1 MKKAEKTEIT
11 KEKILN
17 AAMTEFGTYGYDGA
31 TINQICRHYSISKG
45 LIYHNFESKGE
56 LYLCCVQTAVNAF
69 IRHMSAFQFGTDFK
83 KYMQERYRFFQKNP
97 QYGRLIF
104 AAVHTEE
111 TAFLHALQEIRNQ
124 FDTYNAHLY
133 LSAVDSLKLRDGVSR
148 ADALQYY
155 MLLQDMLNSY
165 ISITGTADSDKTVL
179 DSLEKSLEKILD
191 YMLYGIAE
199 EEKWKK

>member
-45 LIYHNFESKGE
+45 LIYHNFESK
-56 LYLCCVQTAVNAF
+56 LYLCCAQTAVNAF

-111 TAFLHALQEIRNQ
+111 TAFLHALQEIRNR

-133 LSAVDSLKLRDGVSR
+133 LSAVDSLKLRDGISR
-148 ADALQYY
+148 EDALQYY
-155 MLLQDMLNSY
+155 GLLQDMLNSY
-165 ISITGTADSDKTVL
+165 ISVGHSADGYAAAL
-179 DSLEKSLEKILD
+179 DTHEKHLKKILD

-199 EEKWKK
+199 EQK

>member
-31 TINQICRHYSISKG
+31 TINQICRCHNISKG
-45 LIYHNFESKGE
+45 LIYHNFDSKGA
-56 LYLCCVQTAVNAF
+56 LYLCCAQTAVNAF
-69 IRHMSAFQFGTDFK
+69 IRHMSAFQFGTDFQ

-111 TAFLHALQEIRNQ
+111 TEFLHALQEIRNQ

-133 LSAVDSLKLRDGVSR
+133 LSAVDSLKLRDGISR
-148 ADALQYY
+148 EDALQYY
-155 MLLQDMLNSY
+155 GLLQDMLNSY
-165 ISITGTADSDKTVL
+165 VSVGHSANGYATAL
-179 DSLEKSLEKILD
+179 DIHEKHLKKILD

-199 EEKWKK
+199 AQK